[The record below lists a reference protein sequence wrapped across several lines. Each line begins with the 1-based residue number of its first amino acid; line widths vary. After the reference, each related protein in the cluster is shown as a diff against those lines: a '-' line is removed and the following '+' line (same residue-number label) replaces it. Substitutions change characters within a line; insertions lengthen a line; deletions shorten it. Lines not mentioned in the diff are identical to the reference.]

1 VAYRLEKAG
10 LREIKPCKR
19 NISDSQKEIALSLFE
34 QGKRPLD
41 IAKTLGLGSSSV
53 YRFLRNAGVDT
64 SKRPRRNLLAFK
76 KGRRGYTAAQKYWG
90 GLLLADGCIS
100 ANSKGSPILK
110 LAMADLE
117 HIEKFRRFLGSTS
130 SVCTH
135 APSNPRVGT
144 KKISA
149 RPSYSAVAT
158 GADIDKDVIPF
169 GVTRDKSH
177 CAKIPEEFKFD
188 RDFWRGVIDGDGS
201 IGLYKRDRGLPRAV
215 ITMCGTKDV
224 CNSFIALVDFV
235 TTGGKSLAMGEDKRC
250 FDGFATVKVTGL
262 RAAELATWLYD
273 GADVYLERKMST
285 ALAIMGRYDLGVT
298 HSMQF
303 SLAV

>member
-1 VAYRLEKAG
+1 M
-10 LREIKPCKR
+10 
-19 NISDSQKEIALSLFE
+19 SDSQKAIALSLFE
-34 QGKRPLD
+34 QGKRPQD
-41 IAKTLGLGSSSV
+41 IAKILGLGRLSI
-53 YRFLRNAGVDT
+53 YKFLANAGVDT
-64 SKRPRRNLLAFK
+64 TRRPGRNLLAFK

-100 ANSKGSPILK
+100 VNSKGTPILK

-135 APSNPRVGT
+135 TPSNPKVGS
-144 KKISA
+144 KKIFA

-158 GADIDKDVIPF
+158 GAEIDKDVIPF
-169 GVTRDKSH
+169 GVTRNKSH
-177 CAKIPEEFKFD
+177 CAKIPEEFRFD

-201 IGLYKRDRGLPRAV
+201 IGLYKRDRGLPSAS
-215 ITMCGTKDV
+215 ISICGTRDV
-224 CNSFIALVDFV
+224 CNSFIELVDFV
-235 TTGGKSLAMGEDKRC
+235 TTGGKSPALGKDKRC
-250 FDGFATVKVTGL
+250 FDGFATVKVAGL

-273 GADVYLERKMST
+273 GADVYLERKMSA
-285 ALAIMGRYDLGVT
+285 ALVIMGRYDLGVT

-303 SLAV
+303 SIAV